1 MLSFKDFYEMCSDG
15 NLEEILPLEKVK
27 PVWIFGAGNF
37 AQDVCSAIT
46 KEGFNFQGFIVSDP
60 EQSKILEFPVVGLN
74 NFPVEERDVQLVF
87 GVFNRNTPFD
97 DLKGIIQQ
105 QGFNNIFMPWHIY
118 PQFES
123 HLGWRYWLSGKN
135 AITNELDQIEQVYE
149 LLDDD
154 TSKQCLLNICLFRLG
169 MNDNYA
175 SFIHDEDQ
183 YFNNIT
189 LEAASDKPLSYVD
202 MGAYN
207 GDTVIE
213 LSKKAN
219 LASAYLFEPDSGN
232 FNDLVKAVSKLNIKS
247 TCIPLGIADNYK
259 ILSFSSDGGEGSLIS
274 EEGNLHIAVA
284 PLDDILINQSID
296 FIKMDIE
303 GAELLALAGAKKSIE
318 KNRPILAISYYHK
331 PDDIW
336 KIPLWLSEHCDNY
349 KFYLR
354 QHHYNSFESVLYA
367 VPVY

>member
-1 MLSFKDFYEMCSDG
+1 MVSFEEFYKMCSDG
-15 NLEEILPLEKVK
+15 SLEDSLLLEKAK

-37 AQDVCSAIT
+37 AQDICSAIT

-60 EQSKILEFPVVGLN
+60 KQNQVLGFSVVGLK
-74 NFPVEERDVQLVF
+74 NFPAEESSVQLVL
-87 GVFNRNTPFD
+87 GVFNRGTPFD

-123 HLGWRYWLSGKN
+123 YLGWRYWLSSKST
-135 AITNELDQIEQVYE
+135 ITNELEKIEQVYE
-149 LLDDD
+149 LLDDE

-169 MNDNYA
+169 MKDSYA
-175 SFIHDEDQ
+175 SFVHNEDQ

-189 LEAASDKPLSYVD
+189 LKEANDKSLSYVD

-213 LSKKAN
+213 LSKKVN
-219 LASAYLFEPDSGN
+219 LASAYLFEPDAGN
-232 FNDLVKAVSKLNIKS
+232 FNDLVKAVSKLNVRS
-247 TCIPLGIADNYK
+247 TCIPLGAADNYK

-274 EEGNLHIAVA
+274 NEGDLQIAVA
-284 PLDDILINQSID
+284 PLDDMLINQSID
-296 FIKMDIE
+296 FIKMDVE

-318 KNRPILAISYYHK
+318 KNRPVLAISYYHK
-331 PDDIW
+331 PDDVW
-336 KIPLWLSEHCDNY
+336 KIPLWLGEHCNNY

-354 QHHYNSFESVLYA
+354 QHYYNSFDSVLYA
-367 VPVY
+367 VPVN